1 MTRNVNHYLLNF
13 GGEITVKGR
22 RTREAFVRRME
33 HNVRDALGAHGHTDA
48 TVRREWT
55 RIFVSAPDAGSDAD
69 SAEGDDIE
77 SVLAR
82 IFGVQSVAR
91 ADVRTWRDF
100 DHLVG
105 LGGEIFRDAVRGR
118 TFAVRAR
125 RGAEATRIPFKS
137 PDVERE
143 IGSRLIDAAG
153 VDLEQPEVEVRV
165 ELHGDEAWFFHRR
178 TPGAGGLPAG
188 TEGRVLALLSGG
200 FDSAVAA
207 WRMMSRG
214 LRLDYVF
221 FNLGGSE
228 HLDGVLEVAKVL
240 SDRWSYG
247 YRPKLHVIDL
257 RGVAEEL
264 KQTTPSHLWQ
274 VLLKRRMLVLAEG
287 LALAIRA
294 RGLVTG
300 DALGQ
305 VSSQTLPNLGVVQ
318 NAVTLPVLR
327 PLVSASKEDIF
338 ADARHVGTFEAS
350 SKVPEYCGLAPDGS
364 GGAATHTTL
373 DEVETAETA
382 LDCSLLSRLLDERA
396 TLDLRALDLNRA
408 RSESLAIE
416 DLEAFEQ
423 ELGDRMDDVVWL
435 DLRSHKA
442 YESWHPPGATLL
454 GFPAALDEFHDLD
467 PDATYVVYCEIG
479 LKSAQLAEAMA
490 AAGYGA
496 RHVSGGFR
504 KVLRWAERRHD
515 PALRAALSPVLLD

>member
-1 MTRNVNHYLLNF
+1 MNHYLINF

-22 RTREAFVRRME
+22 RTREAFVRRLE
-33 HNVRDALGAHGHTDA
+33 HNVLDALDAYGHADA

-55 RIFVSAPDAGSDAD
+55 RIFVSAEGTD
-69 SAEGDDIE
+69 SMDGDEVE

-91 ADVRTWRDF
+91 ADVREWRDF
-100 DHLVG
+100 DHLVE

-118 TFAVRAR
+118 SFAVRAR

-143 IGSRLIDAAG
+143 IGSRLIDLAAG

-165 ELHGDEAWFFHRR
+165 ELHGQEAWFFHHRI
-178 TPGAGGLPAG
+178 PGPGGLPAG

-207 WRMMSRG
+207 WRMMHRG

-221 FNLGGSE
+221 FNLGGRE
-228 HLDGVLEVAKVL
+228 HLDGVLEVAKIV

-257 RGVAEEL
+257 RSVAEEL
-264 KQTTPSHLWQ
+264 KRKTPRHLWQ

-287 LALAIRA
+287 LALSIRA

-327 PLVSASKEDIF
+327 PLVSVSKEEIF
-338 ADARHVGTFEAS
+338 TDARHVGTYDAS
-350 SKVPEYCGLAPDGS
+350 SKVPEYCGLTPNGAAGGS
-364 GGAATHTTL
+364 SGAATHTTIE
-373 DEVETAETA
+373 EVKEAETA
-382 LDCSLLSRLLDERA
+382 LDRGVLSRLLDERA
-396 TLDLRALDLNRA
+396 SLDLRALDLKRA
-408 RSESLAIE
+408 RSAGLAIE
-416 DLEAFEQ
+416 DLEAFES
-423 ELGDRMDDVVWL
+423 ELGGQMDDVVWL

-442 YESWHPPGATLL
+442 YEAWHPPGATLL
-454 GFPAALDEFHDLD
+454 GFPAALDEFRDLD
-467 PDATYVVYCEIG
+467 PAATYVVYCEIG
-479 LKSAQLAEAMA
+479 LKSAQLAEAMSA
-490 AAGYGA
+490 GGYGA
-496 RHVSGGFR
+496 RHVAGGFR
-504 KVLRWAERRHD
+504 KVLRWAEKGHD